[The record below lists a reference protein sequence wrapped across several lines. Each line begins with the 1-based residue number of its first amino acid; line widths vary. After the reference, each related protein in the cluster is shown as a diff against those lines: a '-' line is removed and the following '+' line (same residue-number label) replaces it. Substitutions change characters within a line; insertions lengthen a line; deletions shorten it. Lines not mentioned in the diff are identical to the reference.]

1 MNEREFLNNTIQLT
15 GSSDGQTFPRTFR
28 IERKIKE
35 GASVI
40 CYEAYHETSG
50 RGILREF
57 YPRKAW
63 SLVRSENGHLHHDP
77 TLGAAKEQFEQ
88 DLQRY
93 LQPYELLLQA
103 RRDPENRDL
112 HTCIP
117 AYEIYRGDDGHPD
130 CARTAYIWSTDPES
144 VTFERICAEIRAN
157 PKKKPEFH
165 LVQVLSAVVSLT
177 ECVRALHTAGLVHR
191 DIKPGNFGFASRSS
205 EALTESVSLFDIDTV
220 CPMYPIP
227 KERVISEGFTEPE
240 ALDLGSSRYSA
251 GCQTDIYSIGATLF
265 SALVL
270 TPETEAA
277 GDVYR
282 PEFYGSLR
290 ELVNGSRLITA
301 SASNAHP
308 KLRGNLVRVLEKSL
322 CPRENRYPNCD
333 ELLEDLNR
341 ALRYALPSQI
351 ARKHIAGERWVL
363 TDAERSVDQQKEK
376 NADLA
381 LHYHL
386 YEHPLYRHC
395 PENGEM
401 RVLVVG
407 FGRFGQK
414 FTDLA
419 LAMGQMREKT
429 LTVTVITDDPAD
441 KQQYLADRPELADYF
456 AVDEPLNPERHYGRL
471 LFTPVRSLERENR
484 QKNVDMLQELIFD
497 HCDEQRQPNYV
508 FIALGENEL
517 NRSAAGAIREAAEAF
532 GDACTVSFVWEGEEP
547 PTELEAGLIPVSV
560 HADTRNTQL
569 HDDIERMAFRVH
581 KIWNKDENQPHS
593 ALRKEFREPYNYIA
607 CVSNVVSMKY
617 KLYSIGIDLDELTFD
632 EAAARFTA
640 EKKTWKNQVVWMEHR
655 RWVTEKLCEGWRRL
669 TDLESCP
676 PGDTKDKRSKRHICI
691 VRSDP
696 NQNLAA
702 KFRVNHCQ
710 KWDTATD
717 AELETLDELDQLSV
731 KMHRMYVRKAENL
744 RQKGL
749 VGRKDLEDIRALL
762 GENQAAMAA
771 FRDWQTCVQ
780 EICSGDLKKVVLYES
795 LKNAMV
801 RAAGAALPKH
811 LLDALRDH
819 LRAFESAFSPVLES
833 TRHRDFKQD
842 DVDMV
847 DNIPAVLTCRENL
860 YLAVPYDLG
869 DNTRV
874 FSNVAA
880 ALAADPARLIW
891 LVYLDEKGALEALM
905 ATLPQVAG
913 FLDRK
918 NRRCAVEFII
928 GYDPKTAQVDQKTFD
943 RMKAILGP
951 RLRQIKPLPAT
962 SPVELAAL
970 MEAYL
975 QKRGA
980 AQKDLLLQ
988 QNHTRLSYLL
998 QGAGSYE
1005 RLNCYRFDPC
1015 SMGFQ
1020 PTRGCGY
1027 LGYIR
1032 KKTGITVSDMLAL
1045 RRSAG
1050 QSSQP
1055 EFFAEFPKLWERYR
1069 TDSRTWKKVC
1079 MTLEEYSEQ
1088 HDILAVFKKPYDGN
1102 AKPGGQPYRYLVPYA
1117 CAASVKKLLRELR
1130 ALEILDEGSTISGYT
1145 TDSCE
1150 VLIRERGQNKSLF
1163 DAIFASHYALMEP
1176 AALRIHPNTGR
1187 REVVVSFDD
1196 LVVKG
1201 LMMPPDRRF
1210 EFQELLRWFS
1220 QLGFITNL
1228 QFSGD
1233 TVRFTYATRQIK
1245 GLMTTAGKILEIYT
1259 YHKARETGKF
1269 DDVVSSY
1276 ELRWEGTEV
1285 LSEFDCILTRGFQS
1299 LFVECKA
1306 RNKLEQDYYYKL
1318 ASLARQFGIHPKAV
1332 LIADTQERTGGDFVS
1347 INEMQRQRGDM
1358 MEVITISD
1366 PAEIQNIGKTLLAI
1380 LDGTYE
1386 PNKKKET

>member
-1 MNEREFLNNTIQLT
+1 MNERAFLNDTIQLT
-15 GSSDGQTFPRTFR
+15 GSSDGQSFPRTFR

-40 CYEAYHETSG
+40 CYEAYHENSG

-63 SLVRSENGHLHHDP
+63 SLVRSENGQLHHDP

-88 DLQRY
+88 DLKRY

-157 PKKKPEFH
+157 PGKRPEYR

-220 CPMYPIP
+220 CPMYPLP
-227 KERVISEGFTEPE
+227 KDRVISEGFTEPE

-270 TPETEAA
+270 TPETEVA
-277 GDVYR
+277 GYVYK
-282 PEFYGSLR
+282 PEFCGSLR
-290 ELVNGSRLITA
+290 ELVNASRLITA
-301 SASNAHP
+301 SDANAHP

-322 CPRENRYPNCD
+322 CERENRYPNCE

-341 ALRYALPSQI
+341 VLRYALPSQI
-351 ARKHIAGERWVL
+351 ARRHIAGERWVL
-363 TDAERSVDQQKEK
+363 TDAESALDQRQEK
-376 NADLA
+376 NGDLA

-429 LTVTVITDDPAD
+429 VTVTVITDDPAD
-441 KQQYLADRPELADYF
+441 QQQYLADRPELADYF
-456 AVDEPLNPERHYGRL
+456 AVDEPMDRERHYGRL
-471 LFTPVRSLERENR
+471 LFAPVRSLERENR
-484 QKNVDMLQELIFD
+484 QKNVDILQELIFD
-497 HCDEQRQPNYV
+497 HCDEERQPSYV
-508 FIALGENEL
+508 FIALGEDEL
-517 NRSAAGAIREAAEAF
+517 NHSAAVAIREAAEAF
-532 GDACTVSFVWEGEEP
+532 GDLCTVSFVWEGDQLPTGLEE
-547 PTELEAGLIPVSV
+547 GLIPVPV
-560 HADTRNTQL
+560 HADPHNTRL
-569 HDDIERMAFRVH
+569 HGDIERMAFQVH
-581 KIWNKDENQPHS
+581 KIWSKDENLPHS
-593 ALRKEFREPYNYIA
+593 ALRREFREPYNYGA

-617 KLYSIGIDLDELTFD
+617 KLYSIGIDLDALTFD
-632 EAAARFTA
+632 EAAERFSA
-640 EKKTWKNQVVWMEHR
+640 EKKTWKNQMVWMEHR
-655 RWVTEKLCEGWRRL
+655 RWVTEKLCDGWRRL

-676 PGDTKDKRSKRHICI
+676 PGDTKDKRNKRHICI

-702 KFRVNHCQ
+702 KFRANHCQ

-717 AELETLDELDQLSV
+717 AELKTLDELDQLSV
-731 KMHRMYVRKAENL
+731 QMHRMYVRKAAHL

-749 VGRKDLEDIRALL
+749 VGQKDLEDLQALL
-762 GENQAAMAA
+762 SEDQAAMAG
-771 FRDWQTCVQ
+771 FRDWQTCVR
-780 EICSGDLKKVVLYES
+780 EICNGDFKKVVLYES
-795 LKNAMV
+795 MKQTMV
-801 RAAGAALPKH
+801 RAANAALPKH
-811 LLDALRDH
+811 LLDAVRDH
-819 LRAFESAFSPVLES
+819 LRAFESAFAPVLES

-847 DNIPAVLTCRENL
+847 DNIPAILTCRENL

-880 ALAADPARLIW
+880 AVTADPARLIW
-891 LVYLDEKGALEALM
+891 LVYLDESRALEAIL
-905 ATLPQVAG
+905 ATLPQVAR

-918 NRRCAVEFII
+918 NRRCAVEFVI
-928 GYDPKTAQVDQKTFD
+928 GYDPGITQVDQKTFD
-943 RMKAILGP
+943 RMKAILGV
-951 RLRQIKPLPAT
+951 RLRQIKPLPAAT
-962 SPVELAAL
+962 PVELAAR
-970 MEAYL
+970 MEEYL
-975 QKRGA
+975 QKRCA
-980 AQKDLLLQ
+980 AGRDLLLQ
-988 QNHTRLSYLL
+988 QNQTRLSYLL
-998 QGAGSYE
+998 QGAGAYD
-1005 RLNCYRFDPC
+1005 RLNCYRFDERA
-1015 SMGFQ
+1015 MGFEAL
-1020 PTRGCGY
+1020 RGCDY
-1027 LGYIR
+1027 LRYLR

-1050 QSSQP
+1050 ESSQP
-1055 EFFAEFPKLWERYR
+1055 EFFGEYQKLWERYR

-1079 MTLEEYSEQ
+1079 MALEEYSEQ
-1088 HDILAVFKKPYDGN
+1088 HDVLAVFKKPYDRSTRPN
-1102 AKPGGQPYRYLVPYA
+1102 AQPYRYLVPYA

-1130 ALEILDEGSTISGYT
+1130 EQGILDEGSTMTGYT

-1150 VLIRERGQNKSLF
+1150 VLIRELGQNRGLF
-1163 DAIFASHYALMEP
+1163 DAILASHYALMEP
-1176 AALRIHPNTGR
+1176 AALHIHPNTGR

-1210 EFQELLRWFS
+1210 EFQELLRWFG
-1220 QLGFITNL
+1220 QLGFVTNL

-1233 TVRFTYATRQIK
+1233 TARFTYATRQIK
-1245 GLMTTAGKILEIYT
+1245 ELMTTAGKILEIYT

-1276 ELRWEGTEV
+1276 ELRWEDTGV

-1318 ASLARQFGIHPKAV
+1318 ASLARQFGIHAKAV
-1332 LIADTQERTGGDFVS
+1332 LIADTQERAGGDFVA

-1358 MEVITISD
+1358 MEVITVSD

-1386 PNKKKET
+1386 PSKKKEN